1 MKTHQQMMSDAIKQK
16 LFYNTVLSQTFSHDG
31 NYLVAGNIYGDVSV
45 FELSKALGPHKVEEN
60 ELQGP
65 NYHFTAHADQQVQSM
80 VSTENFLVTGT
91 SGEICGWDWKIIT
104 SSKAPKSKVSWT
116 IQLPVDKDS
125 YERADVN
132 YMIYSKP
139 NNLIYAGCGDNKIYV
154 ITLED
159 GRIVRSLEGHTD
171 YIHCLS
177 LMGNQL
183 ASCAEDGT
191 VRLWDLRKKENT
203 NILTPHLVEKVARPN
218 LGKWIGAV
226 DFTEDWLLC
235 GGGPS
240 LSLWHMRTMEA
251 ATVFDLPDEGIHVAN
266 IYEERVIAAGAAPYV
281 YHLTYQ
287 GETLAKVPTCSST
300 VYSISYQEVPQK
312 VLSIAGSS
320 NNLDIC
326 TNFNYRELMLKF
338 A

>member
-1 MKTHQQMMSDAIKQK
+1 MSETFNQK
-16 LFYNTVLSQTFSHDG
+16 LFYNTVLSQTFSPDG

-65 NYHFTAHADQQVQSM
+65 SYRFTAHPNQQVQSM
-80 VSTENFLVTGT
+80 ATTDNFLITGT
-91 SGEICGWDWKIIT
+91 SGEIYGWDWKVVT
-104 SSKAPKSKVSWT
+104 SSKAKSKVSWM
-116 IQLPVDKDS
+116 IQIPVNKDS
-125 YERADVN
+125 YEKPDIN
-132 YMIYSKP
+132 YFVYCKSHH
-139 NNLIYAGCGDNKIYV
+139 LLYAGCGDNHIY
-154 ITLED
+154 IISLED
-159 GRIVRSLEGHTD
+159 GKIVRSLQGHTD
-171 YIHCLS
+171 YIHGLS

-183 ASCAEDGT
+183 ASCGEDGT

-203 NILTPHLVEKVARPN
+203 NILTPHLVEKVARPA
-218 LGKWIGAV
+218 LGKWIGAI

-266 IYEERVIAAGAAPYV
+266 IYEERVIAAGTAPHV

-287 GETLAKVPTCSST
+287 GETLAKVPASSNT
-300 VYSISYQEVPQK
+300 VYSIMYQETPQK

-320 NNLDIC
+320 NNLDVC
-326 TNFNYRELMLKF
+326 TNFNYRELTLRF

>member
-1 MKTHQQMMSDAIKQK
+1 MRQMMSETINQK
-16 LFYNTVLSQTFSHDG
+16 LFYNTVLSQTFSPDG
-31 NYLVAGNIYGDVSV
+31 NYLLAGNIYGDVSV

-65 NYHFTAHADQQVQSM
+65 NYHFAAHPNQHVESM
-80 VSTENFLVTGT
+80 VSTNNFLITGV
-91 SGEICGWDWKIIT
+91 SGEICGWDWKIVT

-116 IQLPVDKDS
+116 IQLPVNKDS
-125 YERADVN
+125 YEKPDIN
-132 YMIYSKP
+132 YLVYSKS
-139 NNLIYAGCGDNKIYV
+139 NNLLYAGCGDNNIYV

-159 GRIVRSLEGHTD
+159 GRILRSLEGHTD

-183 ASCAEDGT
+183 ASSSEDGT

-203 NILTPHLVEKVARPN
+203 NILTPHLVDKVARPM
-218 LGKWIGAV
+218 LGKWIGAI
-226 DFTEDWLLC
+226 DFTDDWLLC

-240 LSLWHMRTMEA
+240 LSLWHMRTMEP

-266 IYEERVIAAGAAPYV
+266 IYEERVIAAGAAPHI

-287 GETLAKVPTCSST
+287 GETLAKVPTSSNT
-300 VYSISYQEVPQK
+300 VYSIVYQEVPQK

-326 TNFNYRELMLKF
+326 TNFNYREMMLKF

>member
-1 MKTHQQMMSDAIKQK
+1 MMSETFNQK
-16 LFYNTVLSQTFSHDG
+16 LFYNTVLSQTFSPDG

-65 NYHFTAHADQQVQSM
+65 SYRFTAHPNQQVQSM
-80 VSTENFLVTGT
+80 ATMDNFLITGT
-91 SGEICGWDWKIIT
+91 SGKIYGWDWKVVT
-104 SSKAPKSKVSWT
+104 SSKAKSKVSWM
-116 IQLPVDKDS
+116 ILIPVNKDS
-125 YERADVN
+125 YEEPDVN
-132 YMIYSKP
+132 YLVYCKSH
-139 NNLIYAGCGDNKIYV
+139 NLLYAGCGDNHIY
-154 ITLED
+154 IISLED
-159 GRIVRSLEGHTD
+159 GKILRSLQGHTD
-171 YIHCLS
+171 YIHGLS

-183 ASCAEDGT
+183 ASCGEDGT

-203 NILTPHLVEKVARPN
+203 NILTPHLVDKVARPA
-218 LGKWIGAV
+218 LGKWIGAI

-266 IYEERVIAAGAAPYV
+266 IYEERVIAAGTAPHV

-287 GETLAKVPTCSST
+287 GETLAKVPTSSNT
-300 VYSISYQEVPQK
+300 VYSIMYQETPQK
-312 VLSIAGSS
+312 VLSVAGSS
-320 NNLDIC
+320 NNLDVC
-326 TNFNYRELMLKF
+326 TNFNYRELTLKF

>member
-1 MKTHQQMMSDAIKQK
+1 MSETFNQK
-16 LFYNTVLSQTFSHDG
+16 LFYNTVLSQTFSPDG

-65 NYHFTAHADQQVQSM
+65 SYRFTAHPNQQVQSM
-80 VSTENFLVTGT
+80 ATTDNFLITGT
-91 SGEICGWDWKIIT
+91 SGEIYGWDWKVVT
-104 SSKAPKSKVSWT
+104 SSKAKSKVSWM
-116 IQLPVDKDS
+116 IQIPVNKDS
-125 YERADVN
+125 YEKPDVN
-132 YMIYSKP
+132 YMVYCKSHQ
-139 NNLIYAGCGDNKIYV
+139 LLYAGCGDNHIYIV
-154 ITLED
+154 SLED
-159 GRIVRSLEGHTD
+159 GKILRSLQGHTD
-171 YIHCLS
+171 YIHGLS
-177 LMGNQL
+177 LMGSQL
-183 ASCAEDGT
+183 ASCGEDGT

-203 NILTPHLVEKVARPN
+203 NILTPHLVDKVARPA
-218 LGKWIGAV
+218 LGKWIGAI

-266 IYEERVIAAGAAPYV
+266 IYEERVIAAGTAPHV

-287 GETLAKVPTCSST
+287 GETLAKVPTSSNT
-300 VYSISYQEVPQK
+300 VYSIMYQETPQK
-312 VLSIAGSS
+312 VLSVAGSS
-320 NNLDIC
+320 NNLDVC
-326 TNFNYRELMLKF
+326 TNFNYRELTLKF